1 MPSATVTRRVRET
14 RPEDVADALTLA
26 AAYLTLLPRRERN
39 GAVGWNY
46 GSAAGSSIPHPHLQ
60 VVASSRLSEAQAR
73 EQRAEARFAART
85 GRSFWAE
92 LLSAEAGGPRC
103 LGGAA
108 GWSALV
114 AFAPRGLL
122 PDVLLVAR
130 DVGDLGVA
138 TAQHVEGLA
147 NLIVRLS
154 RAFGRLGIGAWN
166 LVITPTTTPRTS
178 STLRA
183 RLVPRLHP
191 VESTASSDVSWI
203 PLGLLESVCCE
214 LPEVWAE
221 RLGEAMAAEVGD
233 ENQNP
238 ANGYTL

>member
-1 MPSATVTRRVRET
+1 MFPNLSPYDHHSAVVAIGDRHPDGPGDL

-46 GSAAGSSIPHPHLQ
+46 GPAAGSSVPHPHLQ

-73 EQRAEARFAART
+73 EQQAEARFAART

-114 AFAPRGLL
+114 AFAPRGC
-122 PDVLLVAR
+122 
-130 DVGDLGVA
+130 
-138 TAQHVEGLA
+138 
-147 NLIVRLS
+147 
-154 RAFGRLGIGAWN
+154 F
-166 LVITPTTTPRTS
+166 PTCCS
-178 STLRA
+178 S
-183 RLVPRLHP
+183 P
-191 VESTASSDVSWI
+191 
-203 PLGLLESVCCE
+203 G
-214 LPEVWAE
+214 
-221 RLGEAMAAEVGD
+221 M
-233 ENQNP
+233 
-238 ANGYTL
+238 